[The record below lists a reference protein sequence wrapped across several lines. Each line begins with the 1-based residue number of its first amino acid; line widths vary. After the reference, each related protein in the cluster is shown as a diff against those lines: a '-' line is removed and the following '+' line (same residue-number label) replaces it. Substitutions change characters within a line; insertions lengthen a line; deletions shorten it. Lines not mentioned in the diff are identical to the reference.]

1 MSRQTTFTLACA
13 MLLAAFVPGAAGYL
27 SGRLEAVEIAK
38 RDLRELQADI
48 RSRGGRIDSLSVP
61 RCELSPRQRRAAKR
75 AAEQAAERAER
86 ARSRAAFAPGT
97 FTLNPPTLNPPD
109 E

>member
-1 MSRQTTFTLACA
+1 MGMSRAVSTFTLACA

-48 RSRGGRIDSLSVP
+48 RLRGGSNTN
-61 RCELSPRQRRAAKR
+61 
-75 AAEQAAERAER
+75 
-86 ARSRAAFAPGT
+86 GT
-97 FTLNPPTLNPPD
+97 K
-109 E
+109 